1 LSSTIAVSPSEAQ
14 KSLGGS
20 PLKRF
25 LKRIYSGL
33 VPSELAVFPEIDTDL
48 DGCKSLLKGRVLNAG
63 AGWRDVSHLVDG
75 ELINQDITW
84 PGDERTNID
93 IHSPLHNIP
102 VEANYFD
109 AILCIAVLEHVENPE
124 EVVPELY
131 RVLKPG
137 GHLILEVPFL
147 QPEHKVPT
155 DFQRYTKDGL
165 VRLVTRHGFSV
176 ESIKG
181 LFTVYHTLYWQV
193 YLWLHLRKSI
203 LYLLMRVVL
212 LRPLLWASRNSKTYS
227 DTLASGFQLIAT
239 KN

>member
-1 LSSTIAVSPSEAQ
+1 
-14 KSLGGS
+14 
-20 PLKRF
+20 
-25 LKRIYSGL
+25 
-33 VPSELAVFPEIDTDL
+33 VFPEIDIDL
-48 DGCKSLLKGRVLNAG
+48 AECKPLLKGKVLNAG
-63 AGWRDVSHLVDG
+63 AGVRDVSHLIEG
-75 ELINQDITW
+75 ELTNQDITW
-84 PGDERTNID
+84 PGDDRTD
-93 IHSPLHNIP
+93 IHIYSPLHRIP
-102 VEANYFD
+102 IDSNYFD

-165 VRLVTRHGFSV
+165 VRLVSHHGFSV
-176 ESIKG
+176 KQIKG

-193 YLWLHLRKSI
+193 FLWLHLKKTISYLI
-203 LYLLMRVVL
+203 LRPLL
-212 LRPLLWASRNSKTYS
+212 LRPLLWSARRSKTYS

-239 KN
+239 KHAPSVN